1 MVLAPP
7 ASVVA
12 RPSGIGKREAIMGGA
27 AELEQGSIF
36 AGRYEIQRLLG
47 QGDRK
52 RTYLARDTKMGRLV
66 AISFVKPEAILEDP
80 EGTERGSGG
89 PGESHPRAPTD
100 PCVTVS
106 RYTALV
112 VLVLWR
118 AGFTQAQ
125 CAKYRGRFPAASAMA
140 RMAFLQDRSF
150 LYFFMDHRSR

>member
-1 MVLAPP
+1 MSP
-7 ASVVA
+7 
-12 RPSGIGKREAIMGGA
+12 
-27 AELEQGSIF
+27 
-36 AGRYEIQRLLG
+36 EIQTLSDWLETRPREGRPVLPIYQTQQPRFRPERLEELARLL
-47 QGDRK
+47 D
-52 RTYLARDTKMGRLV
+52 
-66 AISFVKPEAILEDP
+66 ISDDYEGKFPELQ
-80 EGTERGSGG
+80 RSGG